1 MQPSPPA
8 TSGTFFS
15 QTATP
20 GPLNLFPIFFLCE
33 RDCSRVSGSVTES
46 VVSLGVRASGVT
58 HVAVTIPGPFPRL
71 TDAPSREQATCAR
84 PPADARGVARSAA
97 GLRTPVRVAAVL
109 RERLRPTCASPPSY
123 VRVPVVLRARASG
136 FLLPFPARLH
146 AQLLKPCDFQREVFT
161 RPREP
166 LCNDSGNF
174 K

>member
-1 MQPSPPA
+1 M
-8 TSGTFFS
+8 
-15 QTATP
+15 
-20 GPLNLFPIFFLCE
+20 
-33 RDCSRVSGSVTES
+33 S
-46 VVSLGVRASGVT
+46 VVSLGVRASGVA

-71 TDAPSREQATCAR
+71 ADAPSREQATCAH
-84 PPADARGVARSAA
+84 PPADARGVAHGAA
-97 GLRTPVRVAAVL
+97 GLRTP
-109 RERLRPTCASPPSY
+109 CASPPSY
-123 VRVPVVLRARASG
+123 VSVSVLRARRRRPTCASPSSYVRVAAVLRARASG

>member
-1 MQPSPPA
+1 MRP
-8 TSGTFFS
+8 
-15 QTATP
+15 
-20 GPLNLFPIFFLCE
+20 
-33 RDCSRVSGSVTES
+33 RVSRP
-46 VVSLGVRASGVT
+46 RA
-58 HVAVTIPGPFPRL
+58 
-71 TDAPSREQATCAR
+71 
-84 PPADARGVARSAA
+84 
-97 GLRTPVRVAAVL
+97 PVRRRTLGASRTVL
-109 RERLRPTCASPPSY
+109 LAFGPPCASPPSY